1 MTTKIAFDLGATNL
15 KWGIFEGDQLI
26 SFHSHALRKTTPEFV
41 FAEINSIISD
51 SKINQKT
58 VPISVPGQVV
68 AGKIVNFPNMEGDW
82 KGQDFSSICRKVVL
96 RNDADCAA
104 DYLKNKY
111 PINEGRWL
119 SLCFGTG
126 LGTTILEN
134 GRTIPNLDLGLIEY
148 SDQPIERLISSSI
161 NLPKSKFL
169 ENVRIILDKFSDL
182 FATRDYI
189 FSGGSIARYEI
200 TREDL
205 DVDYNI
211 LIADNSEKIPLLGS
225 SFLV

>member
-15 KWGIFEGDQLI
+15 KWGIFEGNELI
-26 SFHSHALRKTTPEFV
+26 SFNSHPLRKTTPEFV
-41 FAEINSIISD
+41 YAEINSIILD
-51 SKINQKT
+51 SKTKQKT

-148 SDQPIERLISSSI
+148 SDQPIERLISSSL
-161 NLPKSKFL
+161 NFPKSQFL

-182 FATRDYI
+182 FATRNYI
-189 FSGGSIARYEI
+189 FSGGSIARYGI

-205 DVDYNI
+205 DLDYNI
-211 LIADNSEKIPLLGS
+211 LIADDSERIPLFGS
-225 SFLV
+225 NLLV

>member
-1 MTTKIAFDLGATNL
+1 MLIKIAFDLGATNL
-15 KWGIFEGDQLI
+15 KWGIFNGNELI
-26 SFHSHALRKTTPEFV
+26 SFNSHPLIRTTPEFV
-41 FAEINSIISD
+41 LAEINSIILD
-51 SKINQKT
+51 SKTKQKT

-148 SDQPIERLISSSI
+148 CDQPIERLISSSI
-161 NLPKSKFL
+161 NFPKSQFL

-182 FATRDYI
+182 FATRNYI
-189 FSGGSIARYEI
+189 FSGGSIARYGI

-205 DVDYNI
+205 DLDYNI
-211 LIADNSEKIPLLGS
+211 LIADDSERIPLFGS
-225 SFLV
+225 NLLV

>member
-15 KWGIFEGDQLI
+15 KWGIFEGDELI

-51 SKINQKT
+51 SKINQNI

-148 SDQPIERLISSSI
+148 SDQPIERLISSSL
-161 NLPKSKFL
+161 NFPKSQFL
-169 ENVRIILDKFSDL
+169 VNVRIILDKFSDL
-182 FATRDYI
+182 FATRNYI
-189 FSGGSIARYEI
+189 FSGGSIARYGI

-205 DVDYNI
+205 DLDYNI
-211 LIADNSEKIPLLGS
+211 LIADDSERIPLFGS
-225 SFLV
+225 NLLV

>member
-15 KWGIFEGDQLI
+15 KWGIFEGNELI
-26 SFHSHALRKTTPEFV
+26 SFNSHPLRKTTPEFV
-41 FAEINSIISD
+41 YAEINSIILD
-51 SKINQKT
+51 SKTKQKT

-148 SDQPIERLISSSI
+148 SDQPIERLISSSL
-161 NLPKSKFL
+161 NFPKSQFL

-182 FATRDYI
+182 FATRNYI
-189 FSGGSIARYEI
+189 FSGGSIARYGI

-205 DVDYNI
+205 DLDYNI
-211 LIADNSEKIPLLGS
+211 LIADDSERVPLLGS
-225 SFLV
+225 VLLV

>member
-15 KWGIFEGDQLI
+15 KWGIFEGNELI
-26 SFHSHALRKTTPEFV
+26 SFNSHPLRKTTPEFV
-41 FAEINSIISD
+41 YAEINSIILD
-51 SKINQKT
+51 SKTKQKT

-134 GRTIPNLDLGLIEY
+134 GRTIPNLDLGLTEY
-148 SDQPIERLISSSI
+148 SDQPIERLISSSL
-161 NLPKSKFL
+161 NFPKSQFL

-182 FATRDYI
+182 FATRNYI
-189 FSGGSIARYEI
+189 FSGGSIARYGI

-205 DVDYNI
+205 DLDYNI
-211 LIADNSEKIPLLGS
+211 LIADDSERIPLFGS
-225 SFLV
+225 NLLV

>member
-15 KWGIFEGDQLI
+15 KWGIFEGDQFI

-148 SDQPIERLISSSI
+148 RDQPIERLISSSI
-161 NLPKSKFL
+161 NFPKSQFL

-182 FATRDYI
+182 FATRNYI
-189 FSGGSIARYEI
+189 FSGGSIARYGI

-205 DVDYNI
+205 DLDYNI
-211 LIADNSEKIPLLGS
+211 LIADDSERIPLFGS
-225 SFLV
+225 NLLV

>member
-15 KWGIFEGDQLI
+15 KWGIFEGNELI
-26 SFHSHALRKTTPEFV
+26 SFNSHPLRKTTPEFV
-41 FAEINSIISD
+41 YAEINSIILD
-51 SKINQKT
+51 SKTKQKT

-82 KGQDFSSICRKVVL
+82 KGQDFSSICRKVLL

-148 SDQPIERLISSSI
+148 SDQPIERLISSSL
-161 NLPKSKFL
+161 NFPKSQFL

-182 FATRDYI
+182 FATRNYI
-189 FSGGSIARYEI
+189 FSGGSIARYGI

-205 DVDYNI
+205 DLDYNI
-211 LIADNSEKIPLLGS
+211 LIADDSERIPLFGS
-225 SFLV
+225 NLLV

>member
-15 KWGIFEGDQLI
+15 KWGIFEGNELI
-26 SFHSHALRKTTPEFV
+26 SFNSHPLRKTTPEFV
-41 FAEINSIISD
+41 YAEINSIILD
-51 SKINQKT
+51 SKTKQKT

-148 SDQPIERLISSSI
+148 SDQPIERLISSSL
-161 NLPKSKFL
+161 NFPKSQFL

-182 FATRDYI
+182 FATRNYI
-189 FSGGSIARYEI
+189 FSGGSIARYGI

-205 DVDYNI
+205 DLDYNI
-211 LIADNSEKIPLLGS
+211 LIADDSERVPLLGS
-225 SFLV
+225 SLLV

>member
-148 SDQPIERLISSSI
+148 RDQPIERLISSSI
-161 NLPKSKFL
+161 NFPKSQFL

-182 FATRDYI
+182 FATRNYI

-200 TREDL
+200 TIEDL
-205 DVDYNI
+205 DLDYNI

>member
-15 KWGIFEGDQLI
+15 KWGIFEGNELI
-26 SFHSHALRKTTPEFV
+26 SFNSHPLRKTTPEFV
-41 FAEINSIISD
+41 YAEINSIILD
-51 SKINQKT
+51 SKTKQKT

-134 GRTIPNLDLGLIEY
+134 GRTIPNLDLGLTEY
-148 SDQPIERLISSSI
+148 SDQPIERLISSSL
-161 NLPKSKFL
+161 NFPKSQFL

-182 FATRDYI
+182 FATRNYI
-189 FSGGSIARYEI
+189 FSGGSIARYGI

-205 DVDYNI
+205 DLDYNI
-211 LIADNSEKIPLLGS
+211 LIADDSERVPLLGS
-225 SFLV
+225 ILLV

>member
-15 KWGIFEGDQLI
+15 KWGIFEGNELI
-26 SFHSHALRKTTPEFV
+26 SFYSHPLRKTTPEFV
-41 FAEINSIISD
+41 FAEIDSIITN

-68 AGKIVNFPNMEGDW
+68 AGKIVNFPNMDGDW
-82 KGQDFSSICRKVVL
+82 KGQDFNAICRKAVL

-104 DYLKNKY
+104 IYLKNQY
-111 PINEGRWL
+111 PINDGRWL

-126 LGTTILEN
+126 LGTTIIEN
-134 GRTIPNLDLGLIEY
+134 GRIIPNLDLGLIEY
-148 SDQPIERLISSSI
+148 SDQPIERLISSAI
-161 NLPKSKFL
+161 NFSKSQFL
-169 ENVRIILDKFSDL
+169 ENLRIILDKFSDL
-182 FATRDYI
+182 FATRNYI

-200 TREDL
+200 TKEDL
-205 DVDYNI
+205 DMDYTI

-225 SFLV
+225 NLLV

>member
-15 KWGIFEGDQLI
+15 KWGIFEGNELI
-26 SFHSHALRKTTPEFV
+26 SFNVHPLRKTTPEFV

-148 SDQPIERLISSSI
+148 SDQPIERLISSSL
-161 NLPKSKFL
+161 NFPKSQFL

-182 FATRDYI
+182 FATRNYI
-189 FSGGSIARYEI
+189 FSGGSIARYGI

-205 DVDYNI
+205 DLDYNI

-225 SFLV
+225 SLLV

>member
-15 KWGIFEGDQLI
+15 KWGIFEGNELI
-26 SFHSHALRKTTPEFV
+26 SFNSHPLRKTTPEFV
-41 FAEINSIISD
+41 YAEINSIILD
-51 SKINQKT
+51 SKTKQKT

-148 SDQPIERLISSSI
+148 SDQPIERLISSSL
-161 NLPKSKFL
+161 NFPKSQFL

-182 FATRDYI
+182 FATRNYI
-189 FSGGSIARYEI
+189 FSGGSIARYGI

-205 DVDYNI
+205 DLDYNI
-211 LIADNSEKIPLLGS
+211 LIADDSERVPLLGS
-225 SFLV
+225 ILLV

>member
-15 KWGIFEGDQLI
+15 KWGIFEGNELI
-26 SFHSHALRKTTPEFV
+26 SFNSHPLRKTTPEFV
-41 FAEINSIISD
+41 YAEINSIILD
-51 SKINQKT
+51 SKTKQKT

-148 SDQPIERLISSSI
+148 SHKPIERLISSSI
-161 NLPKSKFL
+161 NFPKSQFL

-182 FATRDYI
+182 FATRNYI
-189 FSGGSIARYEI
+189 FSGGSIARYGI

-205 DVDYNI
+205 DLDYNI
-211 LIADNSEKIPLLGS
+211 LIADDSERIPLFGS
-225 SFLV
+225 NLLV

>member
-1 MTTKIAFDLGATNL
+1 MPIKIAFDLGATNL
-15 KWGIFEGDQLI
+15 KWGIFKGNELI
-26 SFHSHALRKTTPEFV
+26 SFNSHPLIRTTPEFV
-41 FAEINSIISD
+41 LAEINSIILD
-51 SKINQKT
+51 SKTKQKT

-161 NLPKSKFL
+161 NFQKSQFL

-182 FATRDYI
+182 FATRNYI
-189 FSGGSIARYEI
+189 FSGGSIARYGI

-205 DVDYNI
+205 DLDYNI
-211 LIADNSEKIPLLGS
+211 LIADDSERVPLLGS
-225 SFLV
+225 ILLV

>member
-15 KWGIFEGDQLI
+15 KWGIFEGNELI
-26 SFHSHALRKTTPEFV
+26 SFNSHSLRKTTPEFV
-41 FAEINSIISD
+41 YAEINSIILD
-51 SKINQKT
+51 SKTKQKT

-148 SDQPIERLISSSI
+148 SDQPIERLISSSL
-161 NLPKSKFL
+161 NFPKSQFL

-182 FATRDYI
+182 FATRNYI
-189 FSGGSIARYEI
+189 FSGGSIARYGI

-205 DVDYNI
+205 DLDYNI
-211 LIADNSEKIPLLGS
+211 LIADDSERVPLFGS
-225 SFLV
+225 NLLV